1 MPLPIKDVVENT
13 NGKLSLDTNGN
24 LVVGDMNADQLAF
37 HFLTAA
43 SKLEQQK
50 RLTDSN
56 FQSEPSKFAAGTP
69 THVSTDDSGEMT
81 YRHRFSV
88 DLYTKS
94 VPSI

>member
-1 MPLPIKDVVENT
+1 MPLLIKDIVENS

-24 LVVGDMNADQLAF
+24 LVVGDMNADQLTF

-43 SKLEQQK
+43 SKTEQQK

-56 FQSEPSKFAAGTP
+56 LQSEPLKFTAATP
-69 THVSTDDSGEMT
+69 THVSTGDSGEMT